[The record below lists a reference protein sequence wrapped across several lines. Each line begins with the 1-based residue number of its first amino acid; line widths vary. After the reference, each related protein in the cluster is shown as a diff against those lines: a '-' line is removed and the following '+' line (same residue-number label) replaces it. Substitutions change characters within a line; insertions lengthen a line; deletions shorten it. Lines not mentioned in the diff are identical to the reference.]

1 MNSKNLRMIRN
12 RDVPRV
18 WSKRSNQEGTASFVE
33 TDHGNR
39 GRPQNHQKW
48 EGIRK
53 MIYGLITAI
62 TVVLI
67 RQVMNWRYGPYREI
81 TGYSILRILLDRGTH
96 GEYRIYSAMKQI
108 NGDAIILP
116 NLYLPKSNGETT
128 EIDLVMVTES
138 GLYVVESKNFRGWI
152 FGSEQQRFWTQTL
165 PGGRKEKFFNPIW
178 QNQGH
183 IQALKQI
190 LEFSDERCCHSYV
203 VFGGGATLKKIIL
216 TGHQRVMTLY
226 QLKRTLL
233 KDLRDHPVCFSEDQ
247 LAEIVRT
254 LSSYQKVS
262 EEIRRQH
269 IEAIRRKSRK

>member
-1 MNSKNLRMIRN
+1 
-12 RDVPRV
+12 
-18 WSKRSNQEGTASFVE
+18 
-33 TDHGNR
+33 
-39 GRPQNHQKW
+39 
-48 EGIRK
+48 

-67 RQVMNWRYGPYREI
+67 RQVLIWRYGPYREI

-247 LAEIVRT
+247 MAEIVRT